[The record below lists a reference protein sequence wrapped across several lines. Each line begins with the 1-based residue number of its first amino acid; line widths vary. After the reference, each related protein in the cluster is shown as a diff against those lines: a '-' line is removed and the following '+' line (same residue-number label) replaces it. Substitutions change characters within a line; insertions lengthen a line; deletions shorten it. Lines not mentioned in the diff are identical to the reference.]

1 VVGSGDCE
9 AHRRRAVPPWVF
21 AVVRLGEYEGL
32 SHGWCDSCLR
42 FPLQDARTECD
53 LEPSVWFVWL
63 LWLRSLANLGPTAMS
78 EAIEGAEVML
88 FTLCQEYKESGQHV
102 CDIIY

>member
-1 VVGSGDCE
+1 M
-9 AHRRRAVPPWVF
+9 
-21 AVVRLGEYEGL
+21 
-32 SHGWCDSCLR
+32 
-42 FPLQDARTECD
+42 
-53 LEPSVWFVWL
+53 WL